1 MQIKNDVVPSGAA
14 SFCYERLVVV
24 NGLSCKCTHI
34 DVIKSCES
42 NSIRSFYF
50 AFMFS
55 FCPITLVF
63 LCLTTEVCVIK
74 AFHYS

>member
-55 FCPITLVF
+55 FRLIGQK
-63 LCLTTEVCVIK
+63 VCV
-74 AFHYS
+74 AFLGL

>member
-34 DVIKSCES
+34 DVIKAANRIQSA
-42 NSIRSFYF
+42 
-50 AFMFS
+50 AFI
-55 FCPITLVF
+55 CIYV
-63 LCLTTEVCVIK
+63 
-74 AFHYS
+74 